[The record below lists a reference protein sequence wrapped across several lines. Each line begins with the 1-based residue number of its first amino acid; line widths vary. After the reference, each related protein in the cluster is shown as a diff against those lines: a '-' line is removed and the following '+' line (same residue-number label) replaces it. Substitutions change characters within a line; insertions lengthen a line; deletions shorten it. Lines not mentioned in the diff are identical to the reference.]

1 LSVHNGAPSSNQDG
15 LHRITSDSKESRSR
29 RTDTYALAGFRDGLN
44 QALDRIGFTGAY
56 VETEVARLRGR
67 GEGDEDIERQL
78 GSD

>member
-1 LSVHNGAPSSNQDG
+1 
-15 LHRITSDSKESRSR
+15 
-29 RTDTYALAGFRDGLN
+29 LAGFRDGLN

>member
-1 LSVHNGAPSSNQDG
+1 MNDNTEFPALDDFRAIEHALFSE
-15 LHRITSDSKESRSR
+15 DSALP
-29 RTDTYALAGFRDGLN
+29 YALAGFRDGLN